1 MKDPINNSMAKR
13 DYYEVLG
20 IDRNASK
27 EDIRKA
33 YRKMAMQYHPDRNPD
48 DQTAE
53 TKFKEAAEAYEV
65 LNNDDKKARYDRF
78 GHEGVKSGFGSQG
91 FSDINDIFSHF
102 SDIFSGGSIFDDFFG
117 GQRTRRRKT
126 GGTPGTDL
134 KVNLKLTLEEIA
146 EGVSKKIKL
155 KKLVKCDVCRGT
167 GAEGGTS
174 TKTCP
179 VCQGSGEVRTVS
191 RSVFGQFVNIQPCN
205 NCNGEGTVVDNP
217 CKKCRG
223 DGRIQEEVSVSI
235 NVPAGVYQN
244 SYMTMRGEGNAGRR
258 DGPSGDLIVVFEEI
272 VHDYFIRNNDD
283 IIYDL
288 FISYPDAVLGSEV
301 DVPTLKGK
309 AKLKIDPGTQPGK
322 LLRMRDKGIKHL
334 NESGYGDELVKINI
348 EVPKKVSSKEKALLK
363 ELAETPNFK
372 NFGNKDEKNFFK
384 RSGS

>member
-1 MKDPINNSMAKR
+1 MAKR

-20 IDRNASK
+20 IDKNASK
-27 EDIRKA
+27 DDIKKA

-53 TKFKEAAEAYEV
+53 AKFKEAAEAYEV
-65 LNNDDKKARYDRF
+65 LNNDEKKAKYDRF
-78 GHEGVKSGFGSQG
+78 GHDGVRSGFGSQG
-91 FSDINDIFSHF
+91 FSDVNDIFSHF
-102 SDIFSGGSIFDDFFG
+102 SDIFSGGSIFEDLFSS
-117 GQRTRRRKT
+117 GQRGRRRKT
-126 GGTPGTDL
+126 GGTPGSDL

-155 KKLVKCDVCRGT
+155 KKLVKCDLCKGT

-179 VCQGSGEVRTVS
+179 VCQGSGELRTVS
-191 RSVFGQFVNIQPCN
+191 RSVFGQFVNIQTCN

-223 DGRIQEEVSVSI
+223 DGRIQEEVNVTI

-244 SYMTMRGEGNAGRR
+244 SYMTMRGDGNAGRR
-258 DGPSGDLIVVFEEI
+258 DGQPGDLIVVFEETP
-272 VHDYFIRNNDD
+272 HKYFVRENDD

-301 DVPTLKGK
+301 EVPTLKGK
-309 AKLKIDPGTQPGK
+309 AKLKIDSGTQPGK

-334 NESGYGDELVKINI
+334 NESGYGDQLVRINI
-348 EVPKKVSSKEKALLK
+348 EVPKKVTSKEKELLK
-363 ELAETPNFK
+363 DLTDMPNFK
-372 NFGNKDEKNFFK
+372 NFGNKDDKNFFK
-384 RSGS
+384 RHGF